1 MPETTSKRCRRLLA
15 IAWLY
20 VPSSHK
26 HRIKWLSNWKLSTD
40 TNWLW
45 RKAVLL
51 WNSESKACRL
61 WTTHLHLS
69 VSRRSHGV
77 LEGLVQSTKPA
88 SAKGYYMGVDWTLEP
103 GSDVVTPVV
112 CQLSAW
118 AGKKDQNLLVNDI
131 AELISRVRNEFLN
144 SETSAVFLFTLT
156 DKVA

>member
-26 HRIKWLSNWKLSTD
+26 HRINWLCNWKLSTD

-51 WNSESKACRL
+51 RNSESKACSL
-61 WTTHLHLS
+61 WTTQLHFSLS
-69 VSRRSHGV
+69 GSYHGV
-77 LEGLVQSTKPA
+77 LEELVQSAKPA
-88 SAKGYYMGVDWTLEP
+88 SARGYYMCVDWTREP
-103 GSDVVTPVV
+103 GSDELTPMV

-118 AGKKDQNLLVNDI
+118 AEKKDQNLLVTDI
-131 AELISRVRNEFLN
+131 VELISRVRNELLN
-144 SETSAVFLFTLT
+144 SETGAVVFIYFYR
-156 DKVA
+156 